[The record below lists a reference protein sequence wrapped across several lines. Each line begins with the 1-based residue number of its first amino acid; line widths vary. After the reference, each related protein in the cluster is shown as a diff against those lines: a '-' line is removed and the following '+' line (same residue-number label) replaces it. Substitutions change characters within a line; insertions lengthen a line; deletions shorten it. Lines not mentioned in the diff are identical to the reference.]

1 MNTEILNRFDN
12 SVIYSMDFAEDDPRS
27 KSEKLGATVVQT
39 IKNGVNLLGADLL
52 GADLSDT
59 NLSGANLSH
68 VDLSEADLSHVVLS
82 GANLSHV
89 DLSHVVLSGTNL
101 LGTNLSEADLSEADL
116 RTFKA
121 CLWTTLT
128 ENATEVPGLVDS
140 LQAGRVDGSKYEGD
154 CVCLVGTIAKVKG
167 VSHTDLKPDSRNPS
181 EQWFLM
187 ISKGDKPTD
196 NTGGGFAARKV
207 LEWIEEWQSH
217 RRSC

>member
-59 NLSGANLSH
+59 N
-68 VDLSEADLSHVVLS
+68 LS